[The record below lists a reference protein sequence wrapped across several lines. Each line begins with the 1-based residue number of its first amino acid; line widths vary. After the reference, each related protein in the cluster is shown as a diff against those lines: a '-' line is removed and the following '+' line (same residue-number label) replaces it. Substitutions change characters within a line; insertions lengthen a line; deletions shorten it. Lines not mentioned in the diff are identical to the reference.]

1 MTSAP
6 SDIDAAE
13 VEDVSR
19 RMDDVQRRLNEH
31 LGYREYRACEELART
46 INAVFVPNLD
56 ELFALLTQP
65 TQDQQ
70 LAIELFQNVRRPDA
84 REAFHAQVTQRLHN
98 YVAGSATLIDHA
110 RNLMRPRTGRIADE
124 FDRRKTEVVAT
135 PEVAFVRDLR
145 NFVLHQANPFLG
157 HTVKIM
163 GADGPIV
170 GELELTSANLLTWS
184 GWKAPA
190 RAFIKTQPK
199 SFALRPI
206 VRQHG
211 GLMVTLHNWLHNELA
226 KANAAALEEANQLV
240 VERNA
245 ILGGLDLARAKRATD
260 AVTKLR
266 ESTTAIAADDLADV
280 LGSQSPS
287 STSGE

>member
-31 LGYREYRACEELART
+31 PGYREYRACEELART

>member
-1 MTSAP
+1 
-6 SDIDAAE
+6 
-13 VEDVSR
+13 
-19 RMDDVQRRLNEH
+19 MDEH
-31 LGYREYRACEELART
+31 PGYREYRACEELART